1 MIDTILNNR
10 YQICEQ
16 LSIKP
21 GRKVFK
27 AQDLQ
32 SGNLVIVKILLFN
45 DPDSRW
51 EEYKK
56 FEQETRVLKN
66 LDHPAIPKYLDY
78 FDVETGRYN
87 GFALV
92 QTYIDAPSLELL
104 IQQGRT
110 FSENELIEIANK
122 LLGILDYIHQQNPTV
137 IHRDIKPSNIL
148 LTNRSGHSVGEL
160 YLVDFGYAQ
169 TTASR
174 EDGSFSIAGTSG
186 YIAPDQFM
194 RRTVPAS
201 DLYSLGM
208 TIIYLATGIHP
219 VDLPEVN
226 GQPKFNN
233 LQLSK
238 RLQNWLEKMI
248 KINLKQRFSSAKLAQ
263 KSLNFNNDS
272 SFVNYPELQPQ
283 KTELELI
290 YDGNSVEINLPSRV
304 EMINKIDRV
313 NLLNQDRRFAL
324 FYLFKLLGAS
334 FLIKNFSKNNLPHQ
348 EKKLTYFFYLF
359 YLLVACPFKSLF
371 QALPTSVC
379 LTIITS
385 LLAWPFPLSFS
396 VIYLVLFVIFF
407 KNNWTEKPKLNLK
420 VVTQITINKDEINA
434 FNINQGAL
442 LTDLRSEIYAIAY
455 YPRHKF
461 DEIVNRQGKI
471 MHEWELVN
479 EPKLIIKAKSASF
492 VIDNLSRE
500 NEYEWLGKELS
511 TFLNLE
517 LQIIYSNPVVEK
529 ILNDDD

>member
-1 MIDTILNNR
+1 MIDTILNTQ

-51 EEYKK
+51 EEYKI
-56 FEQETRVLKN
+56 FEREIQILKN
-66 LDHPAIPKYLDY
+66 LEHPAIPKYLDY
-78 FDVETGRYN
+78 FDIETGRYN

-110 FSENELIEIANK
+110 FTENELIEIADK
-122 LLGILDYIHQQNPTV
+122 LLVILDYIHQQNPTV

-148 LTNRSGHSVGEL
+148 LTNRSGHSVGKL

-219 VDLPEVN
+219 IDLPEVN
-226 GQPKFNN
+226 GQTKFNTP
-233 LQLSK
+233 QLSK
-238 RLQNWLEKMI
+238 GFENWLGKMI
-248 KINLKQRFSSAKLAQ
+248 KINLEQRFSSAKIAQ
-263 KSLNFNNDS
+263 KFLNFNNDS
-272 SFVNYPELQPQ
+272 SLVNHPELKPQ
-283 KTELELI
+283 KTEIELT
-290 YDGNSVEINLPSRV
+290 YDGNSVEINLPCRV
-304 EMINKIDRV
+304 GMIKKINRV
-313 NLLNQDRRFAL
+313 NQLNQDRRFAL
-324 FYLFKLLGAS
+324 FYLLKLLGAS
-334 FLIKNFSKNNLPHQ
+334 FLIKDFNKTNLPHQ
-348 EKKLTYFFYLF
+348 EKKLTYFF

-371 QALPTSVC
+371 QALPTSLF
-379 LTIITS
+379 LTIIPL

-396 VIYLVLFVIFF
+396 VIYIVLFVIFF
-407 KNNWTEKPKLNLK
+407 KNNWIEKPKLNLN
-420 VVTQITINKDEINA
+420 VVTQITINKNEINA
-434 FNINQGAL
+434 FNINQIAL

-455 YPRHKF
+455 YPRHEF
-461 DEIVNRQGKI
+461 DKIVNRRGKT
-471 MHEWELVN
+471 MDHLELIN
-479 EPKLIIKAKSASF
+479 EPKLIIKTKSASF
-492 VIDNLSRE
+492 VIDDLRNY

-517 LQIIYSNPVVEK
+517 LQIIYSNAVVEQRMG
-529 ILNDDD
+529 DV